1 MLSESA
7 NRFATGILYYGQ
19 DLCLTINSSVNA
31 YRRLDPAYE
40 APNEI
45 KMSATDRGSM
55 IRIPI
60 GNEKSARIEVR
71 TVAPDANPYIAYYTL
86 VKCGLAGMEASDT
99 EFKKMEEA
107 VFGHGAAAN
116 TNSTHKPEKLPAEI
130 ETAITNFE
138 KSAFMKKILGA
149 ENHEKFASLKRN
161 VAARSPRA
169 LGSKIKNGEILF
181 HHEVY
186 NQMIWTEF

>member
-1 MLSESA
+1 MLSEGA
-7 NRFATGILYYGQ
+7 HRFATGILFYGQ
-19 DLCLTINSSVNA
+19 DLCLTINSSVNS

-60 GNEKSARIEVR
+60 GNEKSSRIEVR

-86 VKCGLAGMEASDT
+86 VKCGLAGVEASDA
-99 EFKKMEEA
+99 EFKKMEDT
-107 VFGHGAAAN
+107 VFGGEI
-116 TNSTHKPEKLPAEI
+116 EKLPGEI
-130 ETAITNFE
+130 DTAIENFE
-138 KSAFMKKILGA
+138 NSKFMEKILGT
-149 ENHEKFASLKRN
+149 ENHEKFAALKKT
-161 VAARSPRA
+161 VAARSPKS
-169 LGSKIKNGEILF
+169 LGGKIKNGEILF

-186 NQMIWTEF
+186 NQLIWAGF